1 VRWPWSRR
9 PTSDD
14 DVSKS
19 GGAGG
24 FTSTAPAVPPTK
36 PAGADGVSSYG
47 GFIVSGERNPR
58 LQNREKWVTFDNA
71 TLNIPIISAAI
82 NIWTQLCG
90 SAKWS
95 VEPNKS
101 GGADAQRAADIVT
114 EGLIEAQ
121 LSTPWRQVVRR
132 QVMKK
137 FRGFALHEVVIRRRS
152 DGMVVIADLL
162 DRPQWTVWRWNK
174 PDEQSAWLG
183 VEQLTLTGE
192 TKYVERERLF
202 YSVENT
208 LSATPDGVGLLR
220 QLAEPVRV
228 LELYEQWEGIGFQT
242 DLRGIP
248 LARAPLAKL
257 RAEAA
262 AQGAKTDAD
271 IQAYIQGQ
279 AKFLVDFL
287 LGHNKRSDQGVLLDS
302 QTFTSKDPGQTPSAV
317 AEWAFELIKG
327 GGSGMP
333 EINVA
338 IGRRVRD
345 IARVMNAEFLLLGDT
360 GSGSDAMHEDKT
372 EMFAAIANS
381 TLDDLADD
389 TRRDIAARLVALN
402 GLDPETC
409 TPTMTH
415 EPVMRAATADAC
427 RSLMM
432 MFQAG
437 LNPRDPAINILRNRM
452 DLPDAPDIDE
462 TDFLL
467 PRGAQVE
474 RLTPDGEIVPQD
486 ATLPGVAPAKPTA
499 AAPGRAGNVNVK

>member
-1 VRWPWSRR
+1 
-9 PTSDD
+9 
-14 DVSKS
+14 
-19 GGAGG
+19 
-24 FTSTAPAVPPTK
+24 
-36 PAGADGVSSYG
+36 
-47 GFIVSGERNPR
+47 
-58 LQNREKWVTFDNA
+58 
-71 TLNIPIISAAI
+71 
-82 NIWTQLCG
+82 
-90 SAKWS
+90 
-95 VEPNKS
+95 
-101 GGADAQRAADIVT
+101 
-114 EGLIEAQ
+114 
-121 LSTPWRQVVRR
+121 
-132 QVMKK
+132 
-137 FRGFALHEVVIRRRS
+137 
-152 DGMVVIADLL
+152 
-162 DRPQWTVWRWNK
+162 
-174 PDEQSAWLG
+174 
-183 VEQLTLTGE
+183 
-192 TKYVERERLF
+192 
-202 YSVENT
+202 
-208 LSATPDGVGLLR
+208 
-220 QLAEPVRV
+220 V